1 MNALLLLVLVRRTS
15 AELRDIRDEA
25 PTIRAVIYLDNNAT
39 TQPSKGVCE
48 AMAQALC
55 KLWPNPSSL
64 HRPGQE
70 ARHAIEL
77 ARREVAEL
85 VGARPREIVFTGSG
99 TEALDLAI
107 RGTLATKQQS
117 VLVTDQGEHA
127 AVRKLAQTFEAK
139 GQPVRYLPLDV
150 EGRVDAEALP
160 ELLAAGDVALVSVQ
174 WANNETGAIQPI
186 ERLGEIC
193 AEAGVCFH
201 TDGTQWIGKMP
212 TDVRSLPV
220 DLLTGSAHKFYGP
233 KGVGFLWI
241 RSGIGCQPML
251 MGSQELGRRGGTE
264 NTPGIIGTGIAA
276 RQAQEWLADESLRDQ
291 QRTVRDRFE
300 QRVLKNHPSARIN
313 GPTDPE
319 QRVWNT
325 TNIGFPRIDGQALLL
340 SLSERGVCASGGSA
354 CSSGSIEASPVLVAM
369 GVDEAYA
376 HGSLRFSISKH
387 TTTDEVDEAAAI
399 LGKCIERLSA
409 SLPA

>member
-1 MNALLLLVLVRRTS
+1 MPPTLWAVL
-15 AELRDIRDEA
+15 
-25 PTIRAVIYLDNNAT
+25 YLDNNAT

-77 ARREVAEL
+77 ARREIADL

-107 RGTLATKQQS
+107 RGTIAATGKS
-117 VLVTDQGEHA
+117 VLVTNHGEHA
-127 AVRKLAQTFEAK
+127 AVRMLAKTFEAQ
-139 GQPVRYLPLDV
+139 GQEVRYLPLDAKGLV
-150 EGRVDAEALP
+150 IPEALP
-160 ELLAAGDVALVSVQ
+160 ELLEEGDVALVSIQ

-193 AEAGVCFH
+193 AKANVCFH
-201 TDGTQWIGKMP
+201 TDATQWIGKMP
-212 TDVRSLPV
+212 TDVRTLPV

-241 RSGIGCQPML
+241 RSGIGCKPTL

-276 RQAQEWLADESLRDQ
+276 REAREWLKDESRREQ
-291 QRTVRDRFE
+291 QRTIRDRFE
-300 QRVLKNHPSARIN
+300 QRVLKDHPTARVN
-313 GPTDPE
+313 GPTDPAE
-319 QRVWNT
+319 RVWNT
-325 TNIGFPRIDGQALLL
+325 TNIGFPRLDGQALLL
-340 SLSERGVCASGGSA
+340 SLSERGVCCSGGSA

-369 GVDEAYA
+369 GVPEPFA

-387 TTTDEVDEAAAI
+387 TTADEVDEAAAI
-399 LGKCIERLSA
+399 LSECVERLSA
-409 SLPA
+409 ALPT